1 MSLKSFLKRSF
12 FSFMSDI
19 DNIFKI
25 NIRLKKQ
32 SETELAEYFNEI
44 GKDINSAFQEIKRE
58 YER

>member
-1 MSLKSFLKRSF
+1 
-12 FSFMSDI
+12 MSDI